1 MTKLSRKSLP
11 HHRWQE
17 MTAVDFAT
25 SDTSRWIAVLPV
37 CAIEQHG
44 PHLPVATD
52 TAIGEGLIAAM
63 LKKLPAH
70 LPVTVL
76 PTQAIGKS
84 NEHIHSPGTLTLS
97 YETLARVL
105 IDIGESVARAGVKK
119 MVLANS
125 HGGNIAVNDIV
136 ARELR
141 INHDMLCVSAS
152 WARLGMPAGLFT
164 DFESQFGIHG
174 GEMETSVMLAL
185 SPDLV
190 KMKEAKKFHSIQER
204 LVASGPYL
212 RAHGPNA
219 FGWIAQDL
227 NHAGAVGDAALATA
241 EKGQQAINAMTDK
254 FIELLKEIDAFDMQQ
269 LWKTPQS

>member
-1 MTKLSRKSLP
+1 MKNLP
-11 HHRWQE
+11 NHRWQS
-17 MTAVDFAT
+17 MTTVDFSS

-44 PHLPVATD
+44 PHLPVSTD
-52 TAIGEGLIAAM
+52 TSIGEGLVNAM
-63 LKKLPAH
+63 LKKLPGG

-76 PTQAIGKS
+76 PTQSIGKS

-105 IDIGESVARAGVKK
+105 IDIGDSVARAGVRKLI
-119 MVLANS
+119 LANS

-141 INHDMLCVSAS
+141 IKHSMLCVSAS
-152 WARLGMPAGLFT
+152 WARLGQPAGVFSE
-164 DFESQFGIHG
+164 FEATFGIHG

-185 SPDLV
+185 APENV
-190 KMKEAKKFHSIQER
+190 KMEKAKKFHSIQEK
-204 LVASGPYL
+204 LVGAGNHL

-219 FGWIAQDL
+219 FGWLAQDL
-227 NHAGAVGDAALATA
+227 NPEGAVGDAGLATA
-241 EKGQQAINAMTDK
+241 EKGHLAINTMTDK
-254 FIELLKEIDAFDMQQ
+254 FIELLAEVHAFDVSQ
-269 LWKTPQS
+269 LWKPSKL

>member
-1 MTKLSRKSLP
+1 MAKPSHKSLP

-17 MTAVDFAT
+17 MTTVDFAT

-63 LKKLPAH
+63 LKKLPTH

-105 IDIGESVARAGVKK
+105 TDIGESVARAGVKK
-119 MVLANS
+119 LVLANS

-141 INHDMLCVSAS
+141 IKYDMLCVSAS

-164 DFESQFGIHG
+164 DFENQFGIHG

-185 SPDLV
+185 APDLV
-190 KMKEAKKFHSIQER
+190 RMSEAKKFHSIQES
-204 LVASGPYL
+204 LVASGQYL

-227 NHAGAVGDAALATA
+227 NVEGAVGDAALATA
-241 EKGQQAINAMTDK
+241 EKGQKAIDAMTDK
-254 FIELLKEIDAFDMQQ
+254 FIELLQEIEAFDLRQ
-269 LWKTPQS
+269 LWKQR